1 MIIIKDKEIFKIT
14 RSYKINI
21 ILIIKRFKRDY

>member
-1 MIIIKDKEIFKIT
+1 MIVIKNKKAFKIK
-14 RSYKINI
+14 RSREINI